1 MIVAIDGEAASGK
14 GTIARRIAGRFGLAY
29 MDTGTLYRAVARD
42 LLAADL
48 SLDDDVQAVA
58 FAERLDVAT
67 LDDPALRQRGVGEA
81 ASIVAAISSVR
92 AALLARQ
99 RTFARQQPGAVLDGR
114 DIGTVVCPDADV
126 KIFVVADSTVRAR
139 RRYLELKSRG
149 EPVSELEV
157 LENIR
162 SRDARDRN
170 RPDSPMVPADDA
182 MLLNT
187 TNLDIDAAVAE
198 AVRMVE
204 RSTSQTGYEA

>member
-14 GTIARRIAGRFGLAY
+14 GTIARRIAARFGLAY
-29 MDTGTLYRAVARD
+29 MDTGALYRAVARD
-42 LLAADL
+42 LLAAGL
-48 SLDDDVQAVA
+48 PLDNDTRAVA
-58 FAERLDVAT
+58 FAERLDVST
-67 LDDPALRQRGVGEA
+67 LDDPALRERGVGEA

-99 RTFARQQPGAVLDGR
+99 RAFARQQPGAVLDGR

-204 RSTSQTGYEA
+204 RSTSQPGYEA